1 MTTAIA
7 HRGEPRG
14 NRENTLPAIEAA
26 VAAGADMV
34 EIDLRLTAD
43 DRLVVLHDPTL
54 ERLWDDPRPVS
65 SVSFADLA
73 AAHRASGGAWSL
85 PTAEEA
91 LDLIV
96 RLGTRVMLD
105 VTSVAIGLAT
115 QDLVRERGLDAH
127 VLYAGDTE
135 ALARIRERQPGAEI
149 ALSWGHPTPP
159 GEEVWDR
166 VRPQYFNP
174 EWIHLDEPTVDAN
187 HAAGRLVSAWT
198 VDEPE
203 QMARLAGLGV
213 DAIISNRIASL
224 VDVLRRPT
232 RDQLTSEELTSDQLT
247 SDQLTSDQ
255 LTSGRPAAGR
265 AGDRQTETR

>member
-65 SVSFADLA
+65 SVSFDDLA
-73 AAHRASGGAWSL
+73 AAHRSPDGPWSL
-85 PTAEEA
+85 PTAAEA
-91 LDLIV
+91 LDLV
-96 RLGTRVMLD
+96 AHLGTQVMLD

-115 QDLVRERGLDAH
+115 QALVNELGLDAH

-135 ALARIRERQPGAEI
+135 ALALIRERRPGAAI

-159 GEEVWDR
+159 GDEVWER

-174 EWIHLDEPTVDAN
+174 EWIHLDEAAVAAN
-187 HAAGRLVSAWT
+187 HAAGRLVSTWT
-198 VDEPE
+198 VDDPE

-224 VDVLRRPT
+224 VDVLRRP
-232 RDQLTSEELTSDQLT
+232 
-247 SDQLTSDQ
+247 
-255 LTSGRPAAGR
+255 AAGQP
-265 AGDRQTETR
+265 AGGRTEVR

>member
-54 ERLWDDPRPVS
+54 ERLWDDPRPVA

-73 AAHRASGGAWSL
+73 AVHRAPGGTWSL

-96 RLGTRVMLD
+96 GLGTQVMLD

-115 QDLVRERGLDAH
+115 QALVRERGLDAH

-135 ALARIRERQPGAEI
+135 ALAQIRERQPGAAI
-149 ALSWGHPTPP
+149 ALSWGRPTPP
-159 GEEVWDR
+159 DDDVWDR

-174 EWIHLDEPTVDAN
+174 EWVHLDEEAVAAN
-187 HAAGRLVSAWT
+187 HAGGRLVSTWT
-198 VDEPE
+198 VDDPE
-203 QMARLAGLGV
+203 QMARLADLGV

-224 VDVLRRPT
+224 VDVVRRPT
-232 RDQLTSEELTSDQLT
+232 RGRPTACRPTAGRPT
-247 SDQLTSDQ
+247 A
-255 LTSGRPAAGR
+255 GRPAAGQPT
-265 AGDRQTETR
+265 DPKTEAR

>member
-7 HRGEPRG
+7 HRGEPHG

-43 DRLVVLHDPTL
+43 DRLIVLHDPTL
-54 ERLWDDPRPVS
+54 ERLWDDRRQVA

-73 AAHRASGGAWSL
+73 AVHRAPGGTWSL

-96 RLGTRVMLD
+96 RLGTQVMLD

-115 QDLVRERGLDAH
+115 QALVRERGLDAH

-135 ALARIRERQPGAEI
+135 ALAQIRERQPGAAI
-149 ALSWGHPTPP
+149 ALSWGHSTPP
-159 GEEVWDR
+159 GDDVWER

-174 EWIHLDEPTVDAN
+174 EWIHLNEETVAAN
-187 HAAGRLVSAWT
+187 HAAGRLVSTWT
-198 VDEPE
+198 VDEPK
-203 QMARLAGLGV
+203 QMARLSDLGV
-213 DAIISNRIASL
+213 DAIISNRIAAL
-224 VDVLRRPT
+224 VEVVRRPT
-232 RDQLTSEELTSDQLT
+232 PNQSAAGESAAGQLTAGQ
-247 SDQLTSDQ
+247 
-255 LTSGRPAAGR
+255 PA
-265 AGDRQTETR
+265 DPKTEARR

>member
-65 SVSFADLA
+65 SVSFGDLA
-73 AAHRASGGAWSL
+73 AAHRAPGGAWSL

-91 LDLIV
+91 LDLV
-96 RLGTRVMLD
+96 AQLGTQVMLD

-115 QDLVRERGLDAH
+115 QALVRERGLDAH

-135 ALARIRERQPGAEI
+135 ALARIRERQPGAAI
-149 ALSWGHPTPP
+149 ALSGASDPP
-159 GEEVWDR
+159 GEEVGTGCDR
-166 VRPQYFNP
+166 STSIRSGSIWTRRRSTPTTPRAGWVDLDGGRPRADGP
-174 EWIHLDEPTVDAN
+174 
-187 HAAGRLVSAWT
+187 AGRPRGGR
-198 VDEPE
+198 DHQQP
-203 QMARLAGLGV
+203 
-213 DAIISNRIASL
+213 D
-224 VDVLRRPT
+224 RRPGRRGAPAHQRSAHERPT
-232 RDQLTSEELTSDQLT
+232 HQRPVHE
-247 SDQLTSDQ
+247 
-255 LTSGRPAAGR
+255 RPARHRSAR
-265 AGDRQTETR
+265 